1 VLYFTYWF
9 PDQHRARINS
19 GFTLALPIAVASGAP
34 VSTALLGLDGLWGL
48 RGWQVMYIVEAIPT
62 VLIGIAVFFYLT
74 DRPSE
79 ARWLPSDEREW
90 LIDRMSHE
98 RRQIEARHGAGMLR
112 AFYDPKVIMLSLNY
126 LGIVTASLGMLLFLP
141 QIIKE
146 LGVSNMEVGWLT
158 MIPYIFGAISMVLC
172 GWLSDRIGDRRWS
185 LFTTCVIS
193 TAGLVIAGLTIGTWW
208 ALIGITIAAIG
219 FYGTKGP
226 FWSIPTMF
234 LTGGA
239 AAAGIANSLGN
250 LGGFFGP
257 TLVGWAK
264 DLTGSFAGGLYA
276 LAVCALVSAVISL
289 FWIRIPRRVVPGEVA
304 ALAE

>member
-1 VLYFTYWF
+1 
-9 PDQHRARINS
+9 
-19 GFTLALPIAVASGAP
+19 
-34 VSTALLGLDGLWGL
+34 
-48 RGWQVMYIVEAIPT
+48 
-62 VLIGIAVFFYLT
+62 
-74 DRPSE
+74 
-79 ARWLPSDEREW
+79 
-90 LIDRMSHE
+90 
-98 RRQIEARHGAGMLR
+98 
-112 AFYDPKVIMLSLNY
+112 MLSLNY
-126 LGIVTASLGMLLFLP
+126 IGIVTASLGMLLFLP

-158 MIPYIFGAISMVLC
+158 MIPYIFGAISMVFC

-193 TAGLVIAGLTIGTWW
+193 TVGLVMAGLTIGTWW
-208 ALIGITIAAIG
+208 ALVGITIAAIG

-226 FWSIPTMF
+226 FWSMPTMF

-239 AAAGIANSLGN
+239 AAAGIAWINSLGN

-264 DLTGSFAGGLYA
+264 DLTGSFAGGLYTLA
-276 LAVCALVSAVISL
+276 LCALVSAVISL
-289 FWIRIPRRVVPGEVA
+289 FWLRMPRRVVPGEVA